1 MIWYIERCVGALGQ
15 QKGITGRSMVS
26 ECGDKRPRYG
36 ELPEGRR
43 VDPYRFARR
52 IYVNVPAYVVQD
64 IFPADYEFREFR
76 IRSGHSQ
83 AIVSVDKSVGQ
94 THHIDVGV
102 AEKFL
107 RKGQ

>member
-1 MIWYIERCVGALGQ
+1 MLQSASVEIR
-15 QKGITGRSMVS
+15 GRAMANSPKEDEWIHTVLREESMS
-26 ECGDKRPRYG
+26 MF
-36 ELPEGRR
+36 RR
-43 VDPYRFARR
+43 MWFRTF
-52 IYVNVPAYVVQD
+52 
-64 IFPADYEFREFR
+64 FPADYEFREFG

-83 AIVSVDKSVGQ
+83 TVVPVDKSVGQ

>member
-1 MIWYIERCVGALGQ
+1 MIQSGSVYALDLIHEA
-15 QKGITGRSMVS
+15 GIRQRVVKMPAAG
-26 ECGDKRPRYG
+26 CGDIVTK
-36 ELPEGRR
+36 
-43 VDPYRFARR
+43 FA
-52 IYVNVPAYVVQD
+52 IGDVPAYVVQD
-64 IFPADYEFREFR
+64 IFPADYEFREFG

-83 AIVSVDKSVGQ
+83 TIVPVDKSVGQ

>member
-1 MIWYIERCVGALGQ
+1 MIQRGSVYCLDLIHET
-15 QKGITGRSMVS
+15 GIRQHVVEMLPAG
-26 ECGDKRPRYG
+26 CGDIVTK
-36 ELPEGRR
+36 
-43 VDPYRFARR
+43 FA
-52 IYVNVPAYVVQD
+52 IGDVPAYVVQD
-64 IFPADYEFREFR
+64 IFPADYEFREFG

-83 AIVSVDKSVGQ
+83 AIVPVDKSVGQ